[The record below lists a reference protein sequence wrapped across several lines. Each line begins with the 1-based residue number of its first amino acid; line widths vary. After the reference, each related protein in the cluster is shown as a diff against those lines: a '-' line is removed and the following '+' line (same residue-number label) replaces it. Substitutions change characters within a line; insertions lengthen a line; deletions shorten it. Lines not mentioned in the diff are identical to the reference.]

1 MKRSA
6 PLKRT
11 AFTRSAPQPWA
22 RPERPAQPLY
32 RLARP
37 CPQARISQDANPVR
51 KTVRVESEAY
61 RRLVAALP
69 CAHCGIQ
76 GYSQAAHPNTGK
88 AKGAKADDRLCFPL
102 CADRPGVV
110 GCHFRFDQHQLFSR
124 PERAAIELK
133 WASCTAAQIIAAGCW
148 PANLPTYGAL
158 A

>member
-1 MKRSA
+1 MKRGA

-11 AFTRSAPQPWA
+11 AFARKAPQPWV
-22 RPERPAQPLY
+22 RPERPPQPLY

-37 CPQARISQDANPVR
+37 CPQARISQEASPVR

-110 GCHFRFDQHQLFSR
+110 GCHFRFDQHQLFPR
-124 PERAAIELK
+124 EQRAGVEQQWARKTAEAIGITGVE
-133 WASCTAAQIIAAGCW
+133 
-148 PANLPTYGAL
+148 PT
-158 A
+158 